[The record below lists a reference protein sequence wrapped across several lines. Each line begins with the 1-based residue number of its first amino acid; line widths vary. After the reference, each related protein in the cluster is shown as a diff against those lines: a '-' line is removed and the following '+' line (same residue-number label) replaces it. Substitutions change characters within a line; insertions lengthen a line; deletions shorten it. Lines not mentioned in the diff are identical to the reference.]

1 MGPPV
6 IKAMHAHFASPR
18 SEAWETLTQAQIA
31 ARCRARAETAI
42 ALAEDAPD
50 ASVPL
55 LETAEAWMQ
64 LADDIEWAAEK
75 TAPGRPRTAVT
86 AQRQLGKVT

>member
-6 IKAMHAHFASPR
+6 IKAVRAYFASPR
-18 SEAWETLTQAQIA
+18 REAWGTLTQAQIA
-31 ARCRARAETAI
+31 VRCRARAEAAI
-42 ALAEDAPD
+42 AHAEGSPD
-50 ASVPL
+50 ASGPL

-75 TAPGRPRTAVT
+75 TAASRSRTAV
-86 AQRQLGKVT
+86 AAVRQLGKVT

>member
-1 MGPPV
+1 V
-6 IKAMHAHFASPR
+6 IKAARAHFASSK

-31 ARCRARAETAI
+31 VRCRARAEAAI
-42 ALAEDAPD
+42 GLAEDAPD

-75 TAPGRPRTAVT
+75 TAPARPRAVI
-86 AQRQLGKVT
+86 ALRQLGKVT

>member
-1 MGPPV
+1 M
-6 IKAMHAHFASPR
+6 IKAIRAHIASPR

-31 ARCRARAETAI
+31 ARCRARAEAAI

-50 ASVPL
+50 ASVPF
-55 LETAEAWMQ
+55 LERAEAWMQ
-64 LADDIEWAAEK
+64 LADDIAWAAEK
-75 TAPGRPRTAVT
+75 TAPARPGTVT

>member
-6 IKAMHAHFASPR
+6 IKAVRAYFASPR
-18 SEAWETLTQAQIA
+18 REAWGTLTQAQIA
-31 ARCRARAETAI
+31 TRCRARAEAAI
-42 ALAEDAPD
+42 ASTEDEPD
-50 ASVPL
+50 ASAPL
-55 LETAEAWMQ
+55 LEAAEAWMQ

-75 TAPGRPRTAVT
+75 TAPGRSRITA

>member
-6 IKAMHAHFASPR
+6 IETICGYLPLPR
-18 SEAWETLTQAQIA
+18 SEAWGLLTQAQIA

-42 ALAEDAPD
+42 ALAEDTPGV
-50 ASVPL
+50 SVAL

-75 TAPGRPRTAVT
+75 TAPVSSRAVN
-86 AQRQLGKVT
+86 AVRQLGKVT

>member
-1 MGPPV
+1 M
-6 IKAMHAHFASPR
+6 IKAARAHFASSK

-31 ARCRARAETAI
+31 ARCRARAESAI
-42 ALAEDAPD
+42 ALAEDAPA

-64 LADDIEWAAEK
+64 LADDIAWAAEK
-75 TAPGRPRTAVT
+75 TAPGHPRSVT

>member
-1 MGPPV
+1 M
-6 IKAMHAHFASPR
+6 IKAARARFASPR

-31 ARCRARAETAI
+31 ARCRARAEAEI
-42 ALAEDAPD
+42 ALAEDAPE

-64 LADDIEWAAEK
+64 LADDIAWAAEK
-75 TAPGRPRTAVT
+75 TAPARTRAVT
-86 AQRQLGKVT
+86 AARQLGKVT

>member
-1 MGPPV
+1 M
-6 IKAMHAHFASPR
+6 IKAVRAYFASPR
-18 SEAWETLTQAQIA
+18 REAWGTLGRAQIA
-31 ARCRARAETAI
+31 VRCRARAEAAI
-42 ALAEDAPD
+42 ARAEDAPD
-50 ASVPL
+50 ASVSH

-75 TAPGRPRTAVT
+75 TAPGHPRAVT